1 MHDDNAYLEGT
12 AGPFRSLA
20 DYILGITHEIWESRQ
35 VERIR
40 DYYASDCVVYMPGGV
55 QRGVDIVVRNTYDS
69 LVSYPDRL
77 LIADDVVWSRDGAAH
92 FYSSHRITSHMTN
105 LGASPLGPA
114 TGRRVRVCTIADC
127 VVEAGVITR
136 EWLIRDNWS
145 LVRQLGLDPHV
156 LAAARAATPV
166 SDEYRQWLAAE
177 RARVRQASNNGQHSV
192 TRYTHAQAAEFALT
206 NLRNFW
212 IDADDKLLAAQCA
225 PYAVLHDSAPLAS
238 GYDAIRAHS
247 AMLRRAFKNVALTV
261 DHVCV
266 VPRDSDTTDVAVRWT
281 LDARHVGE
289 LWGLAGSGRSVTVL
303 GITHW
308 HLVANR
314 IAAEWS
320 IYDRLDVLTQVLRAP
335 TESLS

>member
-12 AGPFRSLA
+12 AGPFRNLA

-40 DYYASDCVVYMPGGV
+40 DYYARDCVVYMPGAV

-69 LVSYPDRL
+69 LVAYPDRL
-77 LIADDVVWSRDGAAH
+77 LIADDVVWSHDGTGH

-105 LGASPLGPA
+105 LGASPFGPA
-114 TGRRVRVCTIADC
+114 TGRRVRVRTIADC

-136 EWLIRDNWS
+136 EWLVRDNWN
-145 LVRQLGLDPHV
+145 LLTQLGLDPHGI
-156 LAAARAATPV
+156 AAARAATPV
-166 SDEYRQWLAAE
+166 ADEYSHWLAAE
-177 RARVRQASNNGQHSV
+177 RARVRQSSGSQHAV
-192 TRYTHAQAAEFALT
+192 TRFTHQRIFEFSLT

-212 IDADDKLLAAQCA
+212 IDGDAEQFAAQYA
-225 PYAVLHDSAPLAS
+225 PYAVLHDSAPVAS
-238 GYDAIRAHS
+238 GVGAIRAHA
-247 AMLRRAFKNVALTV
+247 AMLRRAFEDVALTV

-266 VPRDSDTTDVAVRWT
+266 VPRDRGTTDVAVRWT
-281 LDARHVGE
+281 LDARHAGD
-289 LWGLAGSGRSVTVL
+289 LWGLPASGRYVTIL

-320 IYDRLDVLTQVLRAP
+320 IYDRLDVLTQALRAP
-335 TESLS
+335 A

>member
-1 MHDDNAYLEGT
+1 MHDDSTYLEGT
-12 AGPFRSLA
+12 TGPFRDLV

-40 DYYASDCVVYMPGGV
+40 DYYARDCVVYMPGAV

-114 TGRRVRVCTIADC
+114 TGRHVRVRTIADC

-145 LVRQLGLDPHV
+145 LLTQLGLDPHAV
-156 LAAARAATPV
+156 AAVRAATAV
-166 SDEYRQWLAAE
+166 AEEYRHWLAAE
-177 RARVRQASNNGQHSV
+177 RARVRQSSDNHLQSV
-192 TRYTHAQAAEFALT
+192 TRFSHAQATEFALA
-206 NLRNFW
+206 NLRNAW
-212 IDADDKLLAAQCA
+212 IHGDDKLHAAQYA
-225 PYAVLHDSAPLAS
+225 PYAVLHDSAPIAS
-238 GYDAIRAHS
+238 GCEAIRAHA
-247 AMLRRAFKNVALTV
+247 AMLRRAFNDAALTV

-266 VPRDSDTTDVAVRWT
+266 VPRDPDTTDVAVRWT
-281 LDARHVGE
+281 LDARHAGD
-289 LWGLAGSGRSVTVL
+289 LWGLPASGRHVTVL

-308 HLVANR
+308 HLIANR

-320 IYDRLDVLTQVLRAP
+320 IYDRLDILTQALRAP
-335 TESLS
+335 IKS